1 MNDEETENDDVESE
15 TDRLIRL
22 VSDAAV
28 EFGWNHFPVPGP
40 ALDLGD
46 EPVRRWEPPAT
57 NDDDEDVLDILPEPA
72 SEFAFQHAKVKARLR
87 ELPEPLHGIV
97 RKVRTDFLRLTA
109 LDRIEARIV
118 HEAMEAG
125 VHKSVVAWAGAIDTT
140 WHIPAIRRRQILRS
154 LAGDHDFVRHVRDLV
169 TETLEQGH
177 VHHVWRDWPRPL
189 PKMLP
194 ATKLPSKGSVT
205 VESWVG
211 LGAETLP
218 ETAPEGLLVLI
229 ARRVWR
235 PYRGQRGVRREERS
249 LGWILH
255 AGALASTFTL
265 ALMATAPAGL
275 GWDIC
280 ELDTVGEP
288 LSIPWIR
295 WRSHELPTKSGAAD
309 MKLEPFRV
317 AFLHVPPP
325 GVHANQIRNRAK
337 DLAAPPHE
345 EQQRRLPDLGRLGPR
360 KWRKELRAHIKAVF
374 KSLHISAELFL
385 LLPRAVRTTR
395 PKNGQIEWCYQFDA
409 GLLEGLRELLREE
422 GFVVEVDVE
431 VIEKNPVRQPFF
443 GFERCP
449 WTLIIAR
456 RPGPAEEG
464 FEDDHDIE
472 EILRGLEDE
481 L

>member
-1 MNDEETENDDVESE
+1 MTDEETQDDDVQKE

-22 VSDAAV
+22 ATDVAV
-28 EFGWNHFPVPGP
+28 ELGLNHFPRPGP
-40 ALDLGD
+40 AFDLDD
-46 EPVRRWEPPAT
+46 EPVRRWVPPTT
-57 NDDDEDVLDILPEPA
+57 NEDDEAVLDILPDPPN
-72 SEFAFQHAKVKARLR
+72 EFAFQHTEVKARLR

-97 RKVRTDFLRLTA
+97 RKLRTDFLRLQV

-125 VHKSVVAWAGAIDTT
+125 VHKSVIAWAGAIDTT
-140 WHIPAIRRRQILRS
+140 WHIPAIRRHQILRS
-154 LAGDHDFVRHVRDLV
+154 LAGNPKFVQEVKDLV
-169 TETLEQGH
+169 SDTLKQGH
-177 VHHVWRDWPRPL
+177 VHHVWRSWPRPL
-189 PKMLP
+189 PKRLP
-194 ATKLPSKGSVT
+194 VTKLPSKGSVT

-211 LGAETLP
+211 LGAESLT
-218 ETAPEGLLVLI
+218 ETAPEGLLVLL

-235 PYRGQRGVRREERS
+235 PYRGQGGVRREERS

-265 ALMATAPAGL
+265 ALIATAPAGL

-280 ELDTVGEP
+280 ELDTAGEP

-309 MKLEPFRV
+309 MKLEPFKV

-360 KWRKELRAHIKAVF
+360 KWRKELRAHIKEVI
-374 KSLHISAELFL
+374 KSLDISGELFL
-385 LLPRAVRTTR
+385 LLPTATRTTETKGGR
-395 PKNGQIEWCYQFDA
+395 VEWRYEPDG
-409 GLLEGLRELLREE
+409 GLLVGVRDLLLEEGLAI
-422 GFVVEVDVE
+422 EVDVE
-431 VIEKNPVRQPFF
+431 VVERNPVRQAFF
-443 GFERCP
+443 AFNRCP

-456 RPGPAEEG
+456 RPRPEDE
-464 FEDDHDIE
+464 FEDDSDIE
-472 EILRGLEDE
+472 AILRGLEDE